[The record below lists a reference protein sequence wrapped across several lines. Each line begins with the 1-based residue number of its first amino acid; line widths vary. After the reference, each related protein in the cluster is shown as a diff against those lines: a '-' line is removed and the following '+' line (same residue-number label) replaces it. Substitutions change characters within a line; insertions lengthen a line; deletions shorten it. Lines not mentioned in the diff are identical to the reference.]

1 MKADA
6 TVVHLHV
13 PHHFRTSSGLREGD
27 AGDVG
32 LFQGKTACVE
42 LGEAYVLPGVFGDE
56 IRHTAAATGRVHV
69 HAIAWDLLEQLQ
81 LPGRK
86 LARVL
91 RNVVGVDAEERL
103 VILELPVLAAH
114 LAVAPPRILLT
125 WRRPGWN
132 HPIGARGNLPSQRR

>member
-1 MKADA
+1 MG
-6 TVVHLHV
+6 
-13 PHHFRTSSGLREGD
+13 F
-27 AGDVG
+27 
-32 LFQGKTACVE
+32 FQGKTACVE
-42 LGEAYVLPGVFGDE
+42 LCEADVLPGVLGDE
-56 IRHTAAATGRVHV
+56 VRHAAAATGRVHV